1 MENLSP
7 FEKADLIFR
16 YLQDELNNEERTMVE
31 DWMALDEDNRKLVEG
46 FRDREFVE
54 KELALLS
61 SGDKGKAWEL
71 IADLTGNESRAL
83 RLRRRRRL
91 SLSIAAFTLICL
103 AGGGLFWLTS
113 GNKSVKET
121 VQTEKKENIS
131 PAGTGKTTL
140 TLSDGS
146 VIALNEVSDG
156 ALFEDSTARLVKSGG
171 QLLYEDKAG
180 DHAQLVAYNTISTA
194 VGGMYQVVLPDKSK
208 VWLNAASSL
217 RYPTAFHDSI
227 RLVELNGEAYFEVA
241 KNSNMPFVVSAGGTK
256 VEVVGTHFNIMA
268 YRDEKE
274 TRTTLLEGAVIVSD
288 HTGKKLMKPGQQ
300 AITNDGIRLVETDP
314 QAVVA
319 WRQGLFH
326 FENAGIG
333 LVMRQ
338 LVRWY
343 DIEVVYEKGGV
354 PDIHFTGIISRHT
367 SLSEAIEMINVSGN
381 LRLEIQGRKVI
392 VKAVSKK

>member
-1 MENLSP
+1 MENLNP

-16 YLQDELNNEERTMVE
+16 YLQDELNDEERAMVE
-31 DWMALDEDNRKLVEG
+31 DWLSSDEDNRKLVDG
-46 FRDREFVE
+46 FRDREAVE

-61 SGDKGKAWEL
+61 SGEKGKAWEL
-71 IADLTGNESRAL
+71 IADLTGNESRVI
-83 RLRRRRRL
+83 RLQRRRRR
-91 SLSIAAFTLICL
+91 SLSIAALALICL
-103 AGGGLFWLTS
+103 AGGGLVWLTS
-113 GNKSVKET
+113 GNKAAKET
-121 VQTEKKENIS
+121 VRTVKKENIS
-131 PAGTGKTTL
+131 LPVTGKTKL

-146 VIALNEVSDG
+146 IIALDEASDG
-156 ALFEDSTARLVKSGG
+156 ALYEDNTAKLVKSGG

-180 DHAQLVAYNTISTA
+180 DNELVTAYNTISTS
-194 VGGMYQVVLPDKSK
+194 VGGMYQVILPDKSK
-208 VWLNAASSL
+208 VWLNVASSL
-217 RYPTAFHDSI
+217 RYPTVFRDSI

-241 KNSNMPFVVSAGGTK
+241 KNRSMPFVVNAGGTK

-314 QAVVA
+314 ETVVA
-319 WRQGLFH
+319 WKQGLFH
-326 FENAGIG
+326 FDNAGIG

-343 DIEVVYEKGGV
+343 DIEVVYEKGGI

-367 SLSEAIEMINVSGN
+367 SLSQAIEMINVSGN
-381 LRLEIQGRKVI
+381 LRLEVQGRKVI
-392 VKAVSKK
+392 VKAVGK

>member
-16 YLQDELNNEERTMVE
+16 YLQDELNNEERAMIE

-46 FRDREFVE
+46 FRDGEFVE

-91 SLSIAAFTLICL
+91 SLSIAALALICL

-131 PAGTGKTTL
+131 PAGIGKTTL

-180 DHAQLVAYNTISTA
+180 DNGQLVAYNTISTS

-208 VWLNAASSL
+208 VWLNAASTL

-241 KNSNMPFVVSAGGTK
+241 KNGNMPFVVSAGGTK
-256 VEVVGTHFNIMA
+256 VEVIGTHFNIMA

-343 DIEVVYEKGGV
+343 DIEVVYEKGGT

-392 VKAVSKK
+392 VKAVNKK

>member
-1 MENLSP
+1 MENLNP
-7 FEKADLIFR
+7 FERADLIFR
-16 YLQDELNNEERTMVE
+16 YLQDELNDKERAMVE
-31 DWMALDEDNRKLVEG
+31 HWMALDEDNRELVEG
-46 FRDREFVE
+46 FRNSEAVE
-54 KELALLS
+54 EELALLS
-61 SGDKGKAWEL
+61 SSEKSKAWER
-71 IADLTGNESRAL
+71 IADLAGNEPRVV
-83 RLRRRRRL
+83 RLRKRRRF
-91 SLSIAAFTLICL
+91 SLSVAALALVCL
-103 AGGGLFWLTS
+103 AGGALFWLTS
-113 GNKSVKET
+113 GNKAGKET
-121 VQTEKKENIS
+121 AQAEKKDSIS

-171 QLLYEDKAG
+171 QLVYQDKAG
-180 DHAQLVAYNTISTA
+180 NSGQLAAYNTISTA
-194 VGGMYQVVLPDKSK
+194 VGGMYRVVLPDKSK

-241 KNSNMPFVVSAGGTK
+241 KNSSQPFVVSAGGTK

-300 AITNDGIRLVETDP
+300 AITNNGIRLVNTD
-314 QAVVA
+314 AEAAVA

-338 LVRWY
+338 LARWY
-343 DIEVVYEKGGV
+343 DIEVAYEKGGT
-354 PDIHFTGIISRHT
+354 PEIHFTGIISRHT
-367 SLSEAIEMINVSGN
+367 SLPEAIEMVNVSGD
-381 LRLEIQGRKVI
+381 LQLEIQGRKVI
-392 VKAVSKK
+392 VKAANKK